1 MRASL
6 LLFCVPVLLA
16 LCGCP
21 QNEPMTPL
29 EEGAEEAP
37 TELLSTVNV
46 ADPAAEPQ
54 LLEGF
59 YGLEQR
65 AWRWT
70 GGKFAV
76 LLATP
81 PDYATHESSLDL
93 RLTVP
98 SIVIETVG
106 PVTITARVNGTE
118 IGNQT
123 YDAAGDNLLFTS
135 MIPAG
140 VLTAEPARAEFE
152 LDKVIP
158 PSDQDERELGIIAVS
173 IALK

>member
-1 MRASL
+1 M
-6 LLFCVPVLLA
+6 LLA
-16 LCGCP
+16 LWACP
-21 QNEPMTPL
+21 QNEPMAPIEESL
-29 EEGAEEAP
+29 EEVPA
-37 TELLSTVNV
+37 ELLSTVNV
-46 ADPAAEPQ
+46 ADPRAEPQ

-70 GGKFAV
+70 AGKFAV

-81 PDYATHESSLDL
+81 PDSAAAEGSLDL

-98 SIVIETVG
+98 SVVIERLG
-106 PVTITARVNGTE
+106 PVTITARVNDTE
-118 IGNQT
+118 VGAET
-123 YDAAGDNLLFTS
+123 FESAGDNLLFTS
-135 MIPAG
+135 VIPAG
-140 VLTAEPARAEFE
+140 VLTEAPARAEFQ

-158 PSDQDERELGIIAVS
+158 PSPQDERELGVIAVS